1 MANFCGVVLS
11 NFLSIVIRVF
21 HLVLSCKWAVEIVM
35 PALECSPGKVWWD
48 VWIQLQDRGLE
59 SHIGS
64 MGFWYR
70 VYKSPTT
77 TASFY
82 HVVLPSFLSIGIR
95 GFHHVLNCK
104 RAVEIVMPTLQCSL
118 GTNLSAAKWDEM
130 FGFNCKIRDLNP
142 TLEVW
147 DSGIGL
153 ESPVSNYNC

>member
-82 HVVLPSFLSIGIR
+82 HVVLPSFLSYVVYLQVELNSVVVIG
-95 GFHHVLNCK
+95 GSKGLPYSSNVLRKYCLVPLLRNIMK
-104 RAVEIVMPTLQCSL
+104 P
-118 GTNLSAAKWDEM
+118 W
-130 FGFNCKIRDLNP
+130 
-142 TLEVW
+142 
-147 DSGIGL
+147 
-153 ESPVSNYNC
+153 YN